1 MAAFPCSR
9 LPRYSS
15 SPVLNS
21 PAPCAD
27 HARGWGVDRPRR
39 HPRYARQAVAL
50 FAPLG
55 RIGPARPLLLWSRS
69 RSPAAA
75 SRLLCHSGTAALLRA
90 TLLRARPLLARRRA
104 RPAPLFRARTPAAA
118 LLGRTGTRP
127 LLRPDALFGRTWTTA
142 APPPDRAAA
151 PRPGDLDA
159 ARPHSDPGA
168 ARPARVAP
176 RVRLPHRE
184 AGHGAARFGCLPGP
198 GVLRPLRAARDA
210 AAGSRLARRRA
221 VRDRS
226 RGLAVLVFR
235 RAVRAPRRV
244 DVPRRGAAALRAS
257 QVVCAP
263 RPRSACRAVAAVAR
277 CSAHPV
283 AAVAGQC
290 PEFRGAAVAA
300 SCRAHPVGP
309 AVHAAFR
316 PVLRVGVPAQP
327 CRARHSADPAVA
339 PGGRQPADS
348 RRAGPS
354 RRV

>member
-1 MAAFPCSR
+1 M
-9 LPRYSS
+9 
-15 SPVLNS
+15 
-21 PAPCAD
+21 
-27 HARGWGVDRPRR
+27 DRPRR
-39 HPRYARQAVAL
+39 HPRYARQTVAL

-104 RPAPLFRARTPAAA
+104 RHRASLPRPDPGRRAARPNWDPAAA
-118 LLGRTGTRP
+118 QAGRVVRSP
-127 LLRPDALFGRTWTTA
+127 LDHG

-151 PRPGDLDA
+151 PRPGDLD
-159 ARPHSDPGA
+159 
-168 ARPARVAP
+168 
-176 RVRLPHRE
+176 
-184 AGHGAARFGCLPGP
+184 AARFGCLPGP

-235 RAVRAPRRV
+235 RAVRAPGRV

>member
-1 MAAFPCSR
+1 M
-9 LPRYSS
+9 
-15 SPVLNS
+15 
-21 PAPCAD
+21 
-27 HARGWGVDRPRR
+27 DRPRR

-69 RSPAAA
+69 RSPASA

-90 TLLRARPLLARRRA
+90 T
-104 RPAPLFRARTPAAA
+104 PAAGSA
-118 LLGRTGTRP
+118 AARASPLGPRLSSAPGPRPPRCSAELGPSRCSGRTRCSV
-127 LLRPDALFGRTWTTA
+127 ALGPRR
-142 APPPDRAAA
+142 PPPDRAAA

-168 ARPARVAP
+168 DRPARVAP